1 MTQLPEAIKRLKICE
16 QNFKKSY
23 GENLDR
29 VVSLKGNAINEK
41 ALIMRLHLLQAIL
54 HFHQNQQVDALRLLS
69 QAQLEFEQL
78 QISEGSVNALVE
90 MGNKRTV
97 TSWKIL

>member
-1 MTQLPEAIKRLKICE
+1 MPEAIKRLKICE